1 MKWSN
6 INEYFDD
13 AELYLRLPLGT
24 SMEIGIK
31 VAPHHV
37 EWKTLLQVAEV
48 ADEAEVFYQFWN
60 FDHFYPINSDTNGPC
75 LEAWVT
81 LTGIAQA
88 TSRIRIGCMVNGV
101 HYRHPAVLANMASA
115 LDIVS
120 EARFELGLGA
130 GWNELE
136 SGAYGIELGSLKERF
151 DRFDE
156 ALTIV
161 TSLLTQEET
170 SFTGEYFTLKD
181 ARNEPKG
188 PQQPLPICIGGT
200 GEKRTLR
207 SVARYASHWNLP
219 ICEDQMFK
227 QKYDVLKQHCEKAGT
242 DIEDIKVSTHVFIE
256 EETQASSVISEV
268 HHQNQLG
275 IHQSILYFQP
285 PINMKQVELLTEA
298 LTSEFH

>member
-1 MKWSN
+1 
-6 INEYFDD
+6 
-13 AELYLRLPLGT
+13 
-24 SMEIGIK
+24 MEIGIK

-37 EWKTLLQVAEV
+37 EWETLLTVAQI
-48 ADEAEVFYQFWN
+48 ADQAEIFHQFWN
-60 FDHFYPINSDTNGPC
+60 FDHFYPIKGDTDGPC

-88 TSRIRIGCMVNGV
+88 TNRIRIGCMVNGV

-120 EARFELGLGA
+120 QGRFELGLGA

-136 SGAYGIELGSLKERF
+136 SGAYGIELGTLKERF

-156 ALTIV
+156 ALTVIS
-161 TSLLTQEET
+161 SLLAEEHT
-170 SFTGEYFTLKD
+170 SFSGKYYTLQD

-207 SVARYASHWNLP
+207 SVAHHASHWNLP
-219 ICEDQMFK
+219 MFEDQLFK
-227 QKYDVLKQHCEKAGT
+227 QKYEVLKTHCKNIGT
-242 DIEDIKVSTHVFIE
+242 NVDDIKVSTHVFVE
-256 EETQASSVISEV
+256 EETEPSSVITEIL
-268 HHQNQLG
+268 HQNKLG

-285 PINMKQVELLTEA
+285 PIHMGQVEHLTNA
-298 LTSEFH
+298 LMDEFH

>member
-1 MKWSN
+1 
-6 INEYFDD
+6 
-13 AELYLRLPLGT
+13 
-24 SMEIGIK
+24 MEIGIK

-37 EWKTLLQVAEV
+37 EWETLLAVAQI
-48 ADEAEVFYQFWN
+48 ADQAEIFHQFWN
-60 FDHFYPINSDTNGPC
+60 FDHFYPIKGDTDGPC

-88 TSRIRIGCMVNGV
+88 TNRIRIGCMVNGV

-120 EARFELGLGA
+120 QGRFELGLGA

-136 SGAYGIELGSLKERF
+136 SGAYGIELGTLKERF

-156 ALTIV
+156 ALTVIS
-161 TSLLTQEET
+161 SLLAEECT
-170 SFTGEYFTLKD
+170 SFSGKYYTLQD

-207 SVARYASHWNLP
+207 SVAHHASHWNLP
-219 ICEDQMFK
+219 MFEDQLFK
-227 QKYDVLKQHCEKAGT
+227 QKYEVLKTHCKNIGT
-242 DIEDIKVSTHVFIE
+242 NIDDIKVSTHVFVE
-256 EETQASSVISEV
+256 EETKPSSVITEIL
-268 HHQNQLG
+268 HQNQLG

-285 PINMKQVELLTEA
+285 PIHMSQVEDLTNA
-298 LTSEFH
+298 LMDEFH

>member
-1 MKWSN
+1 
-6 INEYFDD
+6 
-13 AELYLRLPLGT
+13 
-24 SMEIGIK
+24 MEIGIK

-37 EWKTLLQVAEV
+37 DWETLLAVAQI
-48 ADEAEVFYQFWN
+48 ADQADIFHQFWN
-60 FDHFYPINSDTNGPC
+60 FDHFYPIKGDTDGPC

-88 TSRIRIGCMVNGV
+88 TNRIRIGCMVNGV

-120 EARFELGLGA
+120 QGRFELGLGA

-136 SGAYGIELGSLKERF
+136 SGAYGIELGTLKERF

-156 ALTIV
+156 ALTVIS
-161 TSLLTQEET
+161 SLLAEEHT
-170 SFTGEYFTLKD
+170 SFSGKYYTLQD

-207 SVARYASHWNLP
+207 SVAHHASHWNLP
-219 ICEDQMFK
+219 MFENQLFK
-227 QKYDVLKQHCEKAGT
+227 QKYEVLKTHCENIGT
-242 DIEDIKVSTHVFIE
+242 NIDDIKVSTHVFVE
-256 EETQASSVISEV
+256 EETKPSSVITEIL
-268 HHQNQLG
+268 HQNQLG

-285 PINMKQVELLTEA
+285 PIHMSQVEDLTNA
-298 LTSEFH
+298 LMDEFH

>member
-1 MKWSN
+1 
-6 INEYFDD
+6 
-13 AELYLRLPLGT
+13 
-24 SMEIGIK
+24 MEIGIK

-37 EWKTLLQVAEV
+37 EWETLLAVAQI
-48 ADEAEVFYQFWN
+48 ADQAEIFHQFWN
-60 FDHFYPINSDTNGPC
+60 FDHFYPIKGDTDGSC

-88 TSRIRIGCMVNGV
+88 TNRIRIGCMVNGV

-120 EARFELGLGA
+120 QGRFELGLGA

-136 SGAYGIELGSLKERF
+136 SGAYGIELGTLKERF

-156 ALTIV
+156 ALTVIS
-161 TSLLTQEET
+161 SLLAEEHT
-170 SFTGEYFTLKD
+170 SFSGKYYSLQD

-207 SVARYASHWNLP
+207 SVAHHASHWNLP
-219 ICEDQMFK
+219 MFEDQLFK
-227 QKYDVLKQHCEKAGT
+227 QKYEVLKTHCKNIGANI
-242 DIEDIKVSTHVFIE
+242 DDIKVSTHVFVE
-256 EETQASSVISEV
+256 EETKPSSVITEIL
-268 HHQNQLG
+268 HQNQLG

-285 PINMKQVELLTEA
+285 PIHMSQVEHLTNA
-298 LTSEFH
+298 LMDEFH

>member
-1 MKWSN
+1 
-6 INEYFDD
+6 
-13 AELYLRLPLGT
+13 
-24 SMEIGIK
+24 MEIGIK

-37 EWKTLLQVAEV
+37 EWETLLTVAQI
-48 ADEAEVFYQFWN
+48 ADQAEIFHQFWN
-60 FDHFYPINSDTNGPC
+60 FDHFYPIKGDTDGPC
-75 LEAWVT
+75 LEAWIT

-88 TSRIRIGCMVNGV
+88 TDRIRIGCMVNGV

-120 EARFELGLGA
+120 QGRFELGLGA

-136 SGAYGIELGSLKERF
+136 SGAYGIELGTLKERF

-156 ALTIV
+156 ALTVIS
-161 TSLLTQEET
+161 SLLAEECT
-170 SFTGEYFTLKD
+170 SFSGKYYTLQD

-207 SVARYASHWNLP
+207 SVAHHASHWNLP
-219 ICEDQMFK
+219 MFEDQLFK
-227 QKYDVLKQHCEKAGT
+227 QKYEVLKTHCKNIGT
-242 DIEDIKVSTHVFIE
+242 NIDDIKVSTHVFVE
-256 EETQASSVISEV
+256 EETKPSSVITEIL
-268 HHQNQLG
+268 HQNQLG

-285 PINMKQVELLTEA
+285 PIHMSQVEDLTKA
-298 LTSEFH
+298 LMDEFH

>member
-1 MKWSN
+1 
-6 INEYFDD
+6 
-13 AELYLRLPLGT
+13 
-24 SMEIGIK
+24 MEIGIK

-37 EWKTLLQVAEV
+37 DWETLLAVAQI
-48 ADEAEVFYQFWN
+48 ADQAEIFHQFWN
-60 FDHFYPINSDTNGPC
+60 FDHFYPIKGDTDGSC

-88 TSRIRIGCMVNGV
+88 TNRIRIGCMVNGV

-120 EARFELGLGA
+120 QGRFELGLGA

-136 SGAYGIELGSLKERF
+136 SGAYGIELGTLKERF

-156 ALTIV
+156 ALTVIS
-161 TSLLTQEET
+161 SLLAEEHT
-170 SFTGEYFTLKD
+170 SFSGKYYTLQD

-207 SVARYASHWNLP
+207 SVAHHASHWNLP
-219 ICEDQMFK
+219 MFEDQLFK
-227 QKYDVLKQHCEKAGT
+227 QKYEVLKTHCKNIGANI
-242 DIEDIKVSTHVFIE
+242 DDIKVSTHVFVE
-256 EETQASSVISEV
+256 EETKPSSVITEILQ
-268 HHQNQLG
+268 QNQLG

-285 PINMKQVELLTEA
+285 PIHMSQVEHLTNA
-298 LTSEFH
+298 LMDEFH

>member
-1 MKWSN
+1 
-6 INEYFDD
+6 
-13 AELYLRLPLGT
+13 
-24 SMEIGIK
+24 MEIGIK

-37 EWKTLLQVAEV
+37 EWKSLLAAAEI
-48 ADEAEVFYQFWN
+48 ADQADVFYQFWN
-60 FDHFYPINSDTNGPC
+60 FDHFYPIKGDTDGPC

-88 TSRIRIGCMVNGV
+88 TDRIRIGCMVNGV

-120 EARFELGLGA
+120 QGRFELGLGA

-156 ALTIV
+156 ALIV
-161 TSLLTQEET
+161 ISSLLAEENT
-170 SFTGEYFTLKD
+170 SFSGQYYSLQD

-200 GEKRTLR
+200 GETR
-207 SVARYASHWNLP
+207 VVCDSH
-219 ICEDQMFK
+219 
-227 QKYDVLKQHCEKAGT
+227 
-242 DIEDIKVSTHVFIE
+242 
-256 EETQASSVISEV
+256 
-268 HHQNQLG
+268 
-275 IHQSILYFQP
+275 
-285 PINMKQVELLTEA
+285 
-298 LTSEFH
+298 

>member
-1 MKWSN
+1 
-6 INEYFDD
+6 
-13 AELYLRLPLGT
+13 
-24 SMEIGIK
+24 MEIGIK

-37 EWKTLLQVAEV
+37 EWDTLLAVSEI
-48 ADEAEVFYQFWN
+48 ADQAEVFHQFWN
-60 FDHFYPINSDTNGPC
+60 FDHFYPIKGDTDGPC
-75 LEAWVT
+75 LEAWIT
-81 LTGIAQA
+81 LTAIAQA
-88 TSRIRIGCMVNGV
+88 TKRIRIGCMVNGV

-120 EARFELGLGA
+120 QGRFELGLGA

-156 ALTIV
+156 ALEVI
-161 TSLLTQEET
+161 TSLLAEEYT
-170 SFTGEYFTLKD
+170 SFSGEYFTLID

-207 SVARYASHWNLP
+207 SVAHYASHWNLP
-219 ICEDQMFK
+219 MCEDQLFE
-227 QKYDVLKQHCEKAGT
+227 QKYEVLKKHCEKAGT
-242 DIEDIKVSTHVFIE
+242 NIDDIKISTHVFVE
-256 EETQASSVISEV
+256 EETTASSVISEIQ
-268 HHQNQLG
+268 HQRQLG

-285 PINMKQVELLTEA
+285 PIHMKQIELLA
-298 LTSEFH
+298 DSLMLEFC

>member
-1 MKWSN
+1 
-6 INEYFDD
+6 
-13 AELYLRLPLGT
+13 
-24 SMEIGIK
+24 MEIGIK

-37 EWKTLLQVAEV
+37 EWKSLLAAAEI
-48 ADEAEVFYQFWN
+48 ADQADVFHQFWN
-60 FDHFYPINSDTNGPC
+60 FDHFYPIKGDTDGPC

-88 TSRIRIGCMVNGV
+88 TNRIRIGCMVNGV

-120 EARFELGLGA
+120 QGRFELGLGA

-156 ALTIV
+156 ALIV
-161 TSLLTQEET
+161 ISSLLAEENT
-170 SFTGEYFTLKD
+170 SFSGQYYSLQD

-207 SVARYASHWNLP
+207 SVARHASHWNLP
-219 ICEDQMFK
+219 MFEDQLFK
-227 QKYDVLKQHCEKAGT
+227 QKYEILKAHCENAGT
-242 DIEDIKVSTHVFIE
+242 NIEDIKVSTHVFVE
-256 EETQASSVISEV
+256 EETTSSSVISQIL
-268 HHQNQLG
+268 HQNQLG

-285 PINMKQVELLTEA
+285 PIQMKQVEELTNA
-298 LTSEFH
+298 LMDEFH

>member
-1 MKWSN
+1 
-6 INEYFDD
+6 
-13 AELYLRLPLGT
+13 
-24 SMEIGIK
+24 MEIGIK

-37 EWKTLLQVAEV
+37 EWETLLAVAQI
-48 ADEAEVFYQFWN
+48 ADQAEIFHQFWN
-60 FDHFYPINSDTNGPC
+60 FDHFYPIKGDTDGSC

-88 TSRIRIGCMVNGV
+88 TNRIRIGCMVNGV

-120 EARFELGLGA
+120 QGRFELGLGA

-136 SGAYGIELGSLKERF
+136 SGAYGIELGTLKERF

-156 ALTIV
+156 ALTVIS
-161 TSLLTQEET
+161 SLLAEEHT
-170 SFTGEYFTLKD
+170 SFSGKYYTLQD

-207 SVARYASHWNLP
+207 SVAHHASHWNLP
-219 ICEDQMFK
+219 MFEDQLFK
-227 QKYDVLKQHCEKAGT
+227 QKYEVLKTHCKNIGANI
-242 DIEDIKVSTHVFIE
+242 DDIKVSTHVFVE
-256 EETQASSVISEV
+256 EETKPSSVITEILQ
-268 HHQNQLG
+268 QNQLG

-285 PINMKQVELLTEA
+285 PIHMSQVEHLTNA
-298 LTSEFH
+298 LMDEFH

>member
-1 MKWSN
+1 
-6 INEYFDD
+6 
-13 AELYLRLPLGT
+13 
-24 SMEIGIK
+24 MEIGIK

-37 EWKTLLQVAEV
+37 EWETLLAVAQI
-48 ADEAEVFYQFWN
+48 ADQAEIFHQFWN
-60 FDHFYPINSDTNGPC
+60 FDHFYPIKGDTDGPC
-75 LEAWVT
+75 LEAWIT

-88 TSRIRIGCMVNGV
+88 TDRIRIGCMVNGV

-120 EARFELGLGA
+120 QGRFELGLGA

-136 SGAYGIELGSLKERF
+136 SGAYGIELGTLKERF

-156 ALTIV
+156 ALTVIS
-161 TSLLTQEET
+161 SLLAEECT
-170 SFTGEYFTLKD
+170 SFSGKYYTLQD

-207 SVARYASHWNLP
+207 SVAHHASHWNLP
-219 ICEDQMFK
+219 MFEDQLFK
-227 QKYDVLKQHCEKAGT
+227 QKYEVLKTHCKNIGT
-242 DIEDIKVSTHVFIE
+242 NIDDIKVSTHVFVE
-256 EETQASSVISEV
+256 EETKPSSVITEIL
-268 HHQNQLG
+268 HQNQLG

-285 PINMKQVELLTEA
+285 PIHMSQVEHLTNA
-298 LTSEFH
+298 LMNEFH

>member
-1 MKWSN
+1 
-6 INEYFDD
+6 
-13 AELYLRLPLGT
+13 
-24 SMEIGIK
+24 MEIGIK

-37 EWKTLLQVAEV
+37 EWKSLLAAAEI
-48 ADEAEVFYQFWN
+48 ADQADVFHQFWN
-60 FDHFYPINSDTNGPC
+60 FDHFYPIKGATDGPC

-88 TSRIRIGCMVNGV
+88 THRIRIGCMVNGV

-120 EARFELGLGA
+120 QGRFELGLGA

-156 ALTIV
+156 ALIV
-161 TSLLTQEET
+161 ISSLLAEENT
-170 SFTGEYFTLKD
+170 SFSGQYYSLQD

-207 SVARYASHWNLP
+207 SVARHASHWNLP
-219 ICEDQMFK
+219 MFEDQLFK
-227 QKYDVLKQHCEKAGT
+227 QKYEILKIHCENAGAN
-242 DIEDIKVSTHVFIE
+242 IKDIKVSTHVFVE
-256 EETQASSVISEV
+256 EETTSSSVISQIL
-268 HHQNQLG
+268 HQNQLG

-285 PINMKQVELLTEA
+285 PIQMRQVEQLTNA
-298 LTSEFH
+298 LMDEFH

>member
-1 MKWSN
+1 
-6 INEYFDD
+6 
-13 AELYLRLPLGT
+13 
-24 SMEIGIK
+24 MEIGIK

-37 EWKTLLQVAEV
+37 EWETLLAVAQI
-48 ADEAEVFYQFWN
+48 ADQAEIFHQFWN
-60 FDHFYPINSDTNGPC
+60 FDHFYPIKGDTDGSC

-88 TSRIRIGCMVNGV
+88 TNRIRIGCMVNGV

-120 EARFELGLGA
+120 QGRFELGLGA

-136 SGAYGIELGSLKERF
+136 SGAYGIELGTLKERF

-156 ALTIV
+156 ALTVIS
-161 TSLLTQEET
+161 SLLAEEHT
-170 SFTGEYFTLKD
+170 SFSGKYYSLQD

-188 PQQPLPICIGGT
+188 HQQPLPICIGGT

-207 SVARYASHWNLP
+207 SVAHHASHWNLP
-219 ICEDQMFK
+219 MFEDQLFK
-227 QKYDVLKQHCEKAGT
+227 QKYEVLKTHCKNIGANI
-242 DIEDIKVSTHVFIE
+242 DDIKVSTHVFVE
-256 EETQASSVISEV
+256 EETKPSSVITEILQ
-268 HHQNQLG
+268 QNQLG

-285 PINMKQVELLTEA
+285 PIHMSQVEHLTNA
-298 LTSEFH
+298 LMDEFH